1 MVGALDEGMTKICE
15 EHGIPTLSIEANSI
29 KNRGAANLRF
39 DYSAYKRMAAMK
51 VQFYSNILRLGFNVW
66 ACDADTA
73 WMAHPA
79 PSAREAPCG
88 GGAQRHSCRRE
99 QAPFVNEY
107 PMQYVDILTTTDC
120 IDVEGDTKGGCWHVD
135 HNTGLVYM
143 RARQGVLDFTA
154 AWKQKIETTRD
165 VMIRDQAAL
174 NLLMRE
180 GFRSKEWE
188 PPPDP
193 QGGTRARPIYKAW
206 NDRLKIARLPLRYFA
221 NGHTFFVQ
229 RMYARKEADGSDH
242 PPPFALHMT
251 YQCASPPPRQRHRRR
266 PRRRT
271 RPAPPPPPPPPPLP
285 PPPSNRVGHEHPRS
299 GRYGD
304 SSKFAYGKRQR
315 MREARVWWVD
325 PPSYFSEGRYLA
337 VAPEGAALPIDT
349 LPNSVTT
356 AEAAGRFNKE
366 DSHLRETLRDALG
379 LATALNRTLVLPRML
394 CYCDNIWKEM
404 KHCKASPPPL
414 ALARPRPATP
424 TRPRPSRWAVPLE

>member
-193 QGGTRARPIYKAW
+193 QGRTKARPIYKAW

-271 RPAPPPPPPPPPLP
+271 RPAPPPPPPRIASATSTPAPAGTGIRPSLRTASGSGCARLASGGWTRPRTLARGGTSPSRPRAPRCRSTLFQTASLPPRPPAASTRRIRTCARRCAMRWGLP
-285 PPPSNRVGHEHPRS
+285 PP
-299 GRYGD
+299 
-304 SSKFAYGKRQR
+304 
-315 MREARVWWVD
+315 
-325 PPSYFSEGRYLA
+325 
-337 VAPEGAALPIDT
+337 
-349 LPNSVTT
+349 
-356 AEAAGRFNKE
+356 
-366 DSHLRETLRDALG
+366 
-379 LATALNRTLVLPRML
+379 
-394 CYCDNIWKEM
+394 
-404 KHCKASPPPL
+404 
-414 ALARPRPATP
+414 
-424 TRPRPSRWAVPLE
+424 